1 MANKYNISYIETKE
15 TIIINFRSKK
25 NMIDYL
31 NKNKTKLYSLKS
43 VKINFNQISLPLSST
58 IWKKKS

>member
-15 TIIINFRSKK
+15 TRVINFRSKK

-31 NKNKTKLYSLKS
+31 NKNKTKLYPLKTSL
-43 VKINFNQISLPLSST
+43 
-58 IWKKKS
+58 